1 MAAKNKPTILL
12 IATLDT
18 KADEARFLR
27 ESIESQGCGVLVMN
41 AGVLAPAP
49 YPVEVDRGE
58 VAAAAGEDLQ
68 ELLASEDKGRCITAM
83 MNGVALLT
91 RRLHEEG
98 RVQGVVSIGGDQGT
112 NIGTSGMRA
121 LPFGVPKFM
130 VSTVATGLAKF
141 GEYTKT
147 KDIIIMH
154 SVADIAGLNRVT
166 RSVMWKA
173 AVSVAAMARSD
184 ESRVVEAKGR
194 TPVAMSMLGTTTQ
207 GALRAIAALE
217 RRGFEV
223 VAFHQNG
230 TGGIAMEDMI
240 REGAFRGVL
249 DMNTHEIGDRVVRGL
264 HGAIADYRL
273 ESAGAMG
280 LPQVV
285 APGSAYYTVQGPIDE
300 LPEHMRGRKMIA
312 HNVHHTLVRLSIE
325 ELVETGEIT
334 ARKLS
339 AAKGPVHL
347 FLPLKGMAYPDREG
361 LGHWDPEADHVF
373 YQTIKKHLD
382 PKVPVT
388 ELEAHINDPEF
399 IDPVVEKFLSFMEE
413 CR

>member
-1 MAAKNKPTILL
+1 MGKKAKPTILL

-18 KADEARFLR
+18 KAEEAKFLR
-27 ESIESQGCGVLVMN
+27 EAVESQGCDVLVMN
-41 AGVLAPAP
+41 PGVLNPTSYPADI
-49 YPVEVDRGE
+49 DRAE
-58 VAAAAGEDLQ
+58 IARAAGQ
-68 ELLASEDKGRCITAM
+68 ELEALLATKDKGICITAM
-83 MNGVALLT
+83 MKGAAVLT
-91 RRLHEEG
+91 SKLYEEG
-98 RVQGVVSIGGDQGT
+98 RIQGVVSIGGDQGT
-112 NIGTSGMRA
+112 NIGTTAMRA

-130 VSTVATGLAKF
+130 VSTVATGRAQF

-173 AVSVAAMARSD
+173 AVCIAAMALSD
-184 ESRVVEAKGR
+184 EERVTTVKGR
-194 TPVAMSMLGTTTQ
+194 IPIAMSMLGTTTQ
-207 GALRAIAALE
+207 GAMRAIATLE
-217 RRGFEV
+217 GKGFEV

-240 REGAFRGVL
+240 REGVFRGVL
-249 DMNTHEIGDRVVRGL
+249 DLNTHEIGDRVVQGL
-264 HGAIADYRL
+264 HAAIADYRL

-285 APGSAYYTVQGPIDE
+285 APGSAYYTVQGPAE
-300 LPEHMRGRKMIA
+300 NLPLNMQGRKMIV
-312 HNVHHTLVRLSIE
+312 HNVHHTLVRLSVE
-325 ELVETGEIT
+325 ELVETGKIM
-334 ARKLS
+334 ARKLN

-361 LGHWDPEADHVF
+361 LGHWDPEADKAF
-373 YQTIKKHLD
+373 FETIKKHLD

-388 ELEAHINDPEF
+388 ELDAHINDPEF
-399 IDPVVEKFLSFMEE
+399 IDPVVEKFLSFMQG
-413 CR
+413 